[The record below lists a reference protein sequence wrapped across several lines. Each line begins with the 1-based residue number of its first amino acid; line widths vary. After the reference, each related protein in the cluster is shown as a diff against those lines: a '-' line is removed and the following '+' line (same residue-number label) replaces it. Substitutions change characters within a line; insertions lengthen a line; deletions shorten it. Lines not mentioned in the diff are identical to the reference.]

1 MHTPKILSARQAAD
15 LIHDGDIITVNSSS
29 GLGCPDDVL
38 AGIGARFAETATPR
52 NLTTLHPIAAGD
64 MSGIKGIDHIAHPG
78 LLTRVIAGS
87 YPSGPS
93 SADPPLIWQMIENGE
108 VEAYN
113 FPSGVLY
120 QMHRAAAAKQPGV
133 FTKVGLDSFVDP
145 TLTGGRMNDVTP
157 ARYVRRTELDGQ
169 EWLYFQAITPHV
181 AIIRATT
188 ADEQG
193 NLTFEE
199 EASPLSALDLAY
211 AAHNNGGI
219 VIAQVKRL
227 AEGGSLDPRAVRV
240 PGILVDAL
248 VLAPDQLQTTQT
260 RYDPA
265 ISGQLRRPV
274 SVLDPLP
281 FSLEKATARRAAQ
294 ELRSG
299 ETVNLGFGISAL
311 VPHVLV
317 EEGLA
322 GSVSWVIEQ
331 GAVGGVPL
339 LDFVFGVA
347 QNPDAIMQSVDQFT
361 LLQGGGFHRTMLSFL
376 EIDEHGSVNVH
387 HLPTR
392 RHVTAG
398 VGGFAD
404 IVSAAPEIVFIG
416 SFTAGRRDIAVAD
429 AGLQIRADGVHTKLV
444 KEVSS
449 PTFSGPRALDNG
461 QRVTYVTERAVLQLR
476 QDGLT
481 VTEVAPGIDLERDV
495 LDRSEFPL
503 QVSEQLKIMDE
514 RLFTPEPIGLT
525 LNPTPP
531 HARIAALTDGTGAH
545 PGRTAAVQG
554 GHS

>member
-1 MHTPKILSARQAAD
+1 
-15 LIHDGDIITVNSSS
+15 
-29 GLGCPDDVL
+29 
-38 AGIGARFAETATPR
+38 
-52 NLTTLHPIAAGD
+52 
-64 MSGIKGIDHIAHPG
+64 
-78 LLTRVIAGS
+78 
-87 YPSGPS
+87 
-93 SADPPLIWQMIENGE
+93 MIEDGQ

-157 ARYVRRTELDGQ
+157 FRYVRRTQLDGQ
-169 EWLYFQAITPHV
+169 EWLYFQAITPNV
-181 AIIRATT
+181 AVIRATT

-227 AEGGSLDPRAVRV
+227 AQGGSLDPRAVRV

-248 VLAPDQLQTTQT
+248 VLAPNQLQTTQT
-260 RYDPA
+260 HYDPA
-265 ISGQLRRPV
+265 ISGQLRRPN
-274 SVLDPLP
+274 SALEPLP

-361 LLQGGGFHRTMLSFL
+361 LLQGGGFHRTMLSFM

-387 HLPTR
+387 HLPQR

-416 SFTAGRRDIAVAD
+416 SFTAGRRDIAIAD
-429 AGLQIRADGVHTKLV
+429 AGLRIRADGVHTKLV

-461 QRVTYVTERAVLQLR
+461 QKVTYVTERAVLQLR
-476 QDGLT
+476 PDGLT
-481 VTEVAPGIDLERDV
+481 VVEIAPGIDLERDV
-495 LDRSEFPL
+495 LARSDFPL
-503 QVSEQLKIMDE
+503 QVSEQLKPMDT
-514 RLFTPEPIGLT
+514 RLFTPERIGLS
-525 LNPTPP
+525 LSPSPP
-531 HARIAALTDGTGAH
+531 HARIAALTDRTGTH
-545 PGRTAAVQG
+545 PGSTAPVQTS
-554 GHS
+554 HS